1 MNEREKAKRL
11 RKIKWKVRI
20 FVIELILIIT
30 LGCFVLDMFK
40 KKNQFPEE
48 TIING
53 LDCSELTI
61 DDATQLLKL
70 KQNEE
75 FIIILKNNDI
85 VSLKAHDFDYCLN
98 DIEPKLEEMKDKA
111 WNSKVQKREYQVVY
125 SYNETMLENKIDSL
139 EQMSEEYMKDKSKSS
154 CSYSQEEKKFIAS
167 NKDSYYL
174 DKKDVID
181 AIKNAIAAGEN
192 TATIGDELYKVEDP
206 KDYLEDNNRISTYVE
221 YLLPNGKKYKL
232 DADILHLWLP
242 LDDEGEPYFDDE
254 IWKQNLE
261 EFVSNELKSLVDTT
275 GKVRSFKP
283 TDEKK
288 SVDVNPGNYGY
299 RIDVKA
305 ELLQLTQDLSSGKNV
320 IRKPVYENEEVSS
333 ENDGI
338 GNSYV
343 EIDLTRQHVWVYI
356 DGELKIET
364 DCVTGDVNKK
374 YETPTGVYYLNY
386 KRKGKTLVGEKDKN
400 GKPEYETWVDYWM
413 PFNGNI
419 GLHDATWRKEFGG
432 DIYIKNGSHGCVNL
446 PPKKAKEIFATIEKN
461 IPVIVYKS

>member
-1 MNEREKAKRL
+1 MKQMT
-11 RKIKWKVRI
+11 IKKK
-20 FVIELILIIT
+20 IT
-30 LGCFVLDMFK
+30 LWYTGIIAVVLGTILVLVLLFVDKVGISATEEEIIAAVTGFSSNINFQDDSFYLDGDTEFYDNGIMFCIYD
-40 KKNQFPEE
+40 KNGRLLYGTIPAQFPEE

-111 WNSKVQKREYQVVY
+111 WNSKAQKREYQVVY

-254 IWKQNLE
+254 IWKQNVE

-400 GKPEYETWVDYWM
+400 GTAAM
-413 PFNGNI
+413 
-419 GLHDATWRKEFGG
+419 T
-432 DIYIKNGSHGCVNL
+432 CC
-446 PPKKAKEIFATIEKN
+446 
-461 IPVIVYKS
+461 